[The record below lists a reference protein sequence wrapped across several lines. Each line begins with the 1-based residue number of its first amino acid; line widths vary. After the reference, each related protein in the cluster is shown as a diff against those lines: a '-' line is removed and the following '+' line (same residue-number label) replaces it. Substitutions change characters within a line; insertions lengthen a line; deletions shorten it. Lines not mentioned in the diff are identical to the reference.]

1 MPCDLNFQLQQ
12 ITQPCNF
19 QHDEQIFIHCYFL
32 LLLMPEPLQYIC
44 PRFDTR
50 RISQVIATYFE
61 LNLFKKGCFH
71 CYLVLQILSLFQTKK
86 YNFPY
91 PFSKLAFKTRSSLS
105 QILDGHPPLLSEG
118 LNLPLCR
125 SGVAPGCRW

>member
-50 RISQVIATYFE
+50 RISQVIATYFK
-61 LNLFKKGCFH
+61 LNLSSSKRVAFIGIAHRAFEEGT
-71 CYLVLQILSLFQTKK
+71 FQ
-86 YNFPY
+86 
-91 PFSKLAFKTRSSLS
+91 
-105 QILDGHPPLLSEG
+105 
-118 LNLPLCR
+118 
-125 SGVAPGCRW
+125 